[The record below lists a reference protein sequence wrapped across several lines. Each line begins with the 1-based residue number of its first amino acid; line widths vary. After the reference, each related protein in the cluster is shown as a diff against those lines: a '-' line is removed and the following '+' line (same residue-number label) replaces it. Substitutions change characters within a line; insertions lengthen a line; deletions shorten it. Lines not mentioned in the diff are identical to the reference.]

1 MYDQG
6 MKIFYS
12 AFMLVMVTFLQ
23 GCLNVATSG
32 AEVVYNR
39 HSIQKNINN
48 QYLTMQAYQAL
59 YMKTD
64 EFKNANIAIST
75 YNNEILLAGQ
85 VPAAWQKTKAEQIV
99 KKIPDVD
106 SVYNLI
112 TVESPS
118 STLTRVSDAW
128 ITTKVKTKLLASN
141 DIDATK
147 VKVVTENGTVFLMG
161 ILLPEEADTAIDL
174 ARNTDGVQKV
184 VKMFSYVSISKQYN
198 SRMNAGE
205 TKEMA

>member
-1 MYDQG
+1 MH
-6 MKIFYS
+6 KVNFFYVG
-12 AFMLVMVTFLQ
+12 LVLLITGFLQ

-48 QYLTMQAYQAL
+48 QYITMQAYQAL

-64 EFKNANIAIST
+64 EFKNANIAISS
-75 YNNEILLAGQ
+75 YNNEVLLAGQ
-85 VPAAWQKTKAEQIV
+85 VPAAWQKAKAEEIV

-106 SVYNLI
+106 NVYNLI
-112 TVESPS
+112 SIESPS

-128 ITTKVKTKLLASN
+128 ITTKVKTKLMASN
-141 DIDATK
+141 DIDASK
-147 VKVVTENGTVFLMG
+147 IKVVTENGAVYLMG
-161 ILLPEEADTAIDL
+161 ILLPEEADAAVDL
-174 ARNTDGVQKV
+174 ARNTEGVQKV

-198 SRMNAGE
+198 PNIGQIKENA
-205 TKEMA
+205 